1 VVALH
6 TFDVPKHLFVW
17 LPEGAA
23 DTTKTG
29 SFLGLGFPF
38 LVVSAAEAESI
49 STKSLRIPKSSKGE
63 LFGYIIDIQWN
74 E

>member
-1 VVALH
+1 LCGCQKAPLIPQKREA
-6 TFDVPKHLFVW
+6 FY
-17 LPEGAA
+17 
-23 DTTKTG
+23 
-29 SFLGLGFPF
+29 LGLGFPF